1 MKKINL
7 NKILYYFSVLIFIIL
22 TLGPIVWCF
31 IISVTPEHEMLKET
45 SNFMPSEITFNN
57 YKEILNI
64 NSRAHETLFN
74 GLKNSL
80 IISLI
85 TVFLSIPVSVITG
98 FVFSRYKFKGKSFLM
113 KSILITTVIP
123 VFATVITIYS
133 IFSEYNMLDNLFWIS
148 IIYVS
153 AFIPLIIW
161 MMRNYFNSIPKE
173 IFEAAKVDGCSDF
186 QMFFKILLPLS
197 TPIIF
202 ACMLIV
208 FLMSW
213 NQFQIPLIFTSSQD
227 NKVVTIIMSEFMTR
241 DSIRYGLIAVCGIF
255 SIIPPVILAVLFRKL
270 LVSGLM
276 SGSVKG

>member
-1 MKKINL
+1 MKKRDL
-7 NKILYYFSVLIFIIL
+7 NKILYYISILIFIIF

-31 IISVTPEHEMLKET
+31 IISITPEHDMLKET
-45 SNFMPSEITFNN
+45 TKFLPSKITLDN
-57 YKEILNI
+57 YKDILNI

-80 IISLI
+80 IVSLI
-85 TVFLSIPVSVITG
+85 TILISIPVSVVTG
-98 FVFSRYKFKGKSFLM
+98 FLFSRYKFKAKNFIM

-133 IFSEYNMLDNLFWIS
+133 IFAEYNMLDNLFWIS

-153 AFIPLIIW
+153 AFVPIIIW
-161 MMRNYFNSIPKE
+161 MITSYFNNIPKE
-173 IFEAAKVDGCSDF
+173 ILQAAEIDGCSDF
-186 QMFFKILLPLS
+186 QIFFKIILPIS

-202 ACMLIV
+202 ACTLIV

-213 NQFQIPLIFTSSQD
+213 NQFQIPLIFTSSQE
-227 NKVVTIIMSEFMTR
+227 NKVVTLIMSEFMSR
-241 DSIRYGLIAVCGIF
+241 DAISYGLIAVCGIF
-255 SIIPPVILAVLFRKL
+255 SIVPPVILAILFRKL
-270 LVSGLM
+270 LVSGLI